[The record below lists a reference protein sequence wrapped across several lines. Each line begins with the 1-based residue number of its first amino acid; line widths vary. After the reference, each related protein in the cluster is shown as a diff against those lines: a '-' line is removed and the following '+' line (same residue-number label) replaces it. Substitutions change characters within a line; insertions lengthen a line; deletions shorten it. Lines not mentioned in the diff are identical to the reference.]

1 MEKRGK
7 RWRAE
12 SPQGPHLLAGPK
24 DSLVTVIMVIIII
37 VIIMVIIIILTMIMN
52 LIAGMI
58 GQIYISIA

>member
-24 DSLVTVIMVIIII
+24 DSLVTVIMVIVIVIIII
-37 VIIMVIIIILTMIMN
+37 VIIIVIIIIVI
-52 LIAGMI
+52 LIIIRGL
-58 GQIYISIA
+58 IS